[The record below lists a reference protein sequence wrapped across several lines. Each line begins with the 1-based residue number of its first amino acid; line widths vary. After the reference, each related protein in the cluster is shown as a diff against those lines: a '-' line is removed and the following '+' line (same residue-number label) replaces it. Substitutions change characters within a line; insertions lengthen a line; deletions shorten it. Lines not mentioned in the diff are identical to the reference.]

1 MNAAMSRNRA
11 LSLFFLGAFVRTC
24 FWLAT
29 PDRELPTSIAYEGD
43 APKWLQLLAGGES
56 EIQNALPL
64 HPPGMTWLTPL
75 LTDGSSF
82 LLARA
87 VMVVLGALVAPLL
100 YLLLRRNFS
109 ERVAV
114 LTGGLCAVSS
124 GLVVVGSGL
133 HSDVLYLLL
142 FVVGLFPLERLRKE
156 ASAVAAISFGL
167 LQALACYFRAEHLA
181 FAGMAFLWLFVRV
194 RPHGRMAAVMAVMAM
209 IVAFVPWQVH
219 ASDMVARVNKHGF
232 PGRPPVILPMP
243 PQALPWDANAM
254 DMINRSPAFARH
266 ATYGF
271 VNDTVKMR
279 GGSRVTVGDLAILDE
294 GYGYRPE
301 PLSTPLLVMYG
312 PMNFCL
318 ANYESS
324 TGMFS
329 RAGLDHRPP
338 LKGGVERY
346 SPMIKVCLEPNGP
359 LRWDYP
365 PHLEII
371 NHGYRIGF
379 ERWLARPGWALWLMG
394 QKMLHSWRGVA
405 TGVGS
410 YSMPFGTSGVR
421 EPVDMTVSMNGIAA
435 FWRALLLALALF
447 GLWTARLTSGSV
459 PFALFVISKLIA
471 VVLFFGY
478 ARLGA
483 LCIPSFA
490 LFWAIAVDRL
500 VLSRLS
506 ANWVMRLLWSTVTLV
521 VLVEG
526 VRCFMGESPKMLLEE
541 PPSGPIAGRNER
553 VTVTYL
559 R

>member
-1 MNAAMSRNRA
+1 MNAATSRNRA
-11 LSLFFLGAFVRTC
+11 LSLFVLGAFVRTC

-56 EIQNALPL
+56 DIQNALPL
-64 HPPGMTWLTPL
+64 HPPGMTWLMPV
-75 LTDGSSF
+75 LTDGNSF
-82 LLARA
+82 VFARA
-87 VMVVLGALVAPLL
+87 VMVVLGALLAPLL

-133 HSDVLYLLL
+133 HSDIPYLLL
-142 FVVGLFPLERLRKE
+142 FVAGLFPFEKLRKE
-156 ASAVAAISFGL
+156 ASTLAAITFGL
-167 LQALACYFRAEHLA
+167 LQALACYFRAEHMA
-181 FAGMAFLWLFVRV
+181 FAGMALLWLFVRN
-194 RPHGRMAAVMAVMAM
+194 RPHGRIGAVVAAVTM
-209 IVAFVPWQVH
+209 IAAFVPWQMH
-219 ASDMVARVNKHGF
+219 ASDMVNRANKHGF
-232 PGRPPVILPMP
+232 PGRSPVLPMP
-243 PQALPWDANAM
+243 PRALPWDVNAM
-254 DMINRSPAFARH
+254 DVINRVPAFARFE
-266 ATYGF
+266 TYAF

-279 GGSRVTVGDLAILDE
+279 GGSRVTVSDLDVLDE
-294 GYGYRPE
+294 AFGYRPE

-318 ANYESS
+318 ANYETS

-329 RAGLDHRPP
+329 RSAFDHRPP
-338 LKGGVERY
+338 LKGGAERY
-346 SPMIKVCLEPNGP
+346 SSDIKVFFVPNTP
-359 LRWDYP
+359 LHWGYP

-371 NHGYRIGF
+371 NHGYRIGL
-379 ERWLARPGWALWLMG
+379 ERWFARPGWALWLMG
-394 QKMLHSWRGVA
+394 QKLLHSWRGIA

-410 YSMPFGTSGVR
+410 YSMPFGMSGVR

-435 FWRALLLALALF
+435 VWRALLLALALF
-447 GLWTARLTSGSV
+447 GLWTARTACGAV
-459 PFALFVISKLIA
+459 PFVLFTLSKLLAI
-471 VVLFFGY
+471 VLFFGY
-478 ARLGA
+478 ARMGA

-490 LFWAIAVDRL
+490 LLWAIAVDRL
-500 VLSRLS
+500 VLARLS
-506 ANWVMRLLWSTVTLV
+506 AGWVIRLLWITVTIV

-541 PPSGPIAGRNER
+541 APSGPVAGRNER
-553 VTVTYL
+553 VTVKYF